1 MPARRLVGRARS
13 AAFPYHLGRM
23 FLVVLAILG
32 LVLTLSGPIY
42 RLVSE
47 PALVWG
53 AAVGATLLPALV
65 AALVAGRVLRQL
77 DRHPEQPS
85 LGQAAFSRGLVLLQG
100 LLLACHGGLLVCTNW
115 MPLCERTPVIGTWP
129 LVSGVLA
136 ILPFLLSVM
145 LSWLAL
151 YSADRAVRQIAL
163 EVYLFRGK
171 PVRPVWSLAHYLLY
185 NLRHQ
190 VLFVLIPMLLILGA
204 HDVAMRYERPLER
217 LTGMPYA
224 SDLLVG
230 LAAFVVAL
238 ITPAILRHVWVTQR
252 LPAGPLRDRLTY
264 LAAKLRLRCREILVW
279 RTGGMIVNA
288 AVMGVVAPLRYVLIT
303 DGMLEQMDDTK
314 IEAVFGHEAGHV
326 KRHHILFFLMFAF
339 ISGCAAT
346 IFSLQ
351 TFRLARRD
359 YALFQWLATAFG
371 LLLAVKWGVVFGWIS
386 RRFERQADVYGVR
399 TLALSGMP
407 CALPCALHAAPG
419 NPGGAPLT
427 GALCATA
434 AHVFADALHEVALL
448 NGIRPEARSWRHSS
462 IASRSQFVEELA
474 LHPPRARRFERRVN
488 LIKAGIF
495 VLALVSG
502 VWAAHDLQVW
512 ATLARWFGR

>member
-1 MPARRLVGRARS
+1 MYLIVI
-13 AAFPYHLGRM
+13 
-23 FLVVLAILG
+23 AILG

-42 RLVSE
+42 RLVSD
-47 PALVWG
+47 PSRVWLT
-53 AAVGATLLPALV
+53 AAGATLLPALI
-65 AALVAGRVLRQL
+65 AALVARRVLRQL
-77 DRHPEQPS
+77 DRYPEQPS
-85 LGQAAFSRGLVLLQG
+85 LGQAAFSRGLVVLQG
-100 LLLACHGGLLVCTNW
+100 LLLLCHGGLLVGTDW
-115 MPLCERTPVIGTWP
+115 MPLCERCPVIGTWP
-129 LVSGVLA
+129 LVAGVLA
-136 ILPFLLSVM
+136 ILPFLVSVM

-171 PVRPVWSLAHYLLY
+171 PVRPVWSLMHYLLY

-204 HDVAMRYERPLER
+204 HDVVMQYDRPLER

-224 SDLLVG
+224 ADLLVG
-230 LAAFVVAL
+230 LAALLIAL
-238 ITPAILRHVWVTQR
+238 ITPAILRHVWITQR

-303 DGMLEQMDDTK
+303 DGMLEQMDDAK

-326 KRHHILFFLMFAF
+326 KRHHILFFLLFAF
-339 ISGCAAT
+339 ISGCAVS

-359 YALFQWLATAFG
+359 YALFQWLATGFG
-371 LLLAVKWGVVFGWIS
+371 LLLAIKWGVLFGWIS

-399 TLALSGMP
+399 TLALAGMP
-407 CALPCALHAAPG
+407 CGQPCALHTTPS
-419 NPGGAPLT
+419 NPGAPLT
-427 GALCATA
+427 GALCSTA

-462 IASRSQFVEELA
+462 IASRSRFVEELA
-474 LHPPRARRFERRVN
+474 LCPPRARRFERGVSI
-488 LIKAGIF
+488 IKAGIF
-495 VLALVSG
+495 VVALLAG
-502 VWAAHDLQVW
+502 VWAAYDLQIW
-512 ATLARWFGR
+512 SALARWFG